1 MLMKTKLIILSV
13 LFAFFATATWAQGQE
28 SQTGDSKIIV
38 WLKSGATTEVLFDD
52 LPEFLYQDG
61 NVSLKSDKTDLS
73 WSLSDLEKFTFEAA
87 APVIPTDVKT
97 IRTTGHKLDLA
108 KGCAVYDMNGKLV
121 RKHVKSLS
129 ELPKGTYIVND
140 GSVTTKVV
148 RR

>member
-1 MLMKTKLIILSV
+1 MMLSL
-13 LFAFFATATWAQGQE
+13 LFTLTSTIVWAQEAQ
-28 SQTGDSKIIV
+28 SADSKIIV
-38 WLKSGATTEVLFDD
+38 WLKGGATTEVLFDD

-61 NVSLKSDKTDLS
+61 NVLLKSDKTELS
-73 WSLSDLEKFTFEAA
+73 WSLSQLEKFTFEAA

-97 IRTTGHKLDLA
+97 IHTTGHKLDLA
-108 KGCAVYDMNGKLV
+108 KGCAVYDINGKLV

-148 RR
+148 RK